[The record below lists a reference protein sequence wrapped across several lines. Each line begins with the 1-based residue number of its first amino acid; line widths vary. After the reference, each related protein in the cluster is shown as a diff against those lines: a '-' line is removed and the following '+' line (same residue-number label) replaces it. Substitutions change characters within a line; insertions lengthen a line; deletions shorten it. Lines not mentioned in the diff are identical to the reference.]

1 MPSPGGRANLQHNL
15 DTLAQLRN
23 KPGSKPSYDPDTG
36 RFSIDEQGFLQPL
49 IRTLW
54 RDSVTSEEYFGEPI
68 REIFA
73 AARAKGSD
81 FTQALAGLQSLRNSY
96 TGEKLAILDA
106 VIKDARLGKKKK
118 EGGGLI
124 PKTLSLTEQF
134 KNKPKTFLETHVI
147 VVDEHAQMD
156 NQSRQEISQFTL
168 VAADKN
174 AVLLKFQT
182 DSKGEFIKAYWL
194 PWKTHEAT
202 SMDLGS
208 DAYFF
213 FTSELTNCRFSVLD
227 PDPKKPKVAH
237 VAGDLSTPTIRT
249 QAEVGS
255 GFVTKANQPLVR
267 RLSISGSRDQRPYKQ
282 PVIPKKHEYTG
293 QTGDPNNYSS
303 AFVFGERGEDENW
316 KFFAQIAKGSMVE
329 GFFNHALTENL
340 QILNYIQI

>member
-15 DTLAQLRN
+15 ATLAQLRN
-23 KPGSKPSYDPDTG
+23 KPGSKPSYNPDTG

-73 AARAKGSD
+73 AAHAEVRD
-81 FTQALAGLQSLRNSY
+81 VTQALAGLQSLRNSY

-106 VIKDARLGKKKK
+106 VIKDARLGVKKK

-168 VAADKN
+168 VAADKKRR
-174 AVLLKFQT
+174 A
-182 DSKGEFIKAYWL
+182 
-194 PWKTHEAT
+194 
-202 SMDLGS
+202 
-208 DAYFF
+208 
-213 FTSELTNCRFSVLD
+213 
-227 PDPKKPKVAH
+227 
-237 VAGDLSTPTIRT
+237 
-249 QAEVGS
+249 AEV
-255 GFVTKANQPLVR
+255 
-267 RLSISGSRDQRPYKQ
+267 
-282 PVIPKKHEYTG
+282 
-293 QTGDPNNYSS
+293 PNR
-303 AFVFGERGEDENW
+303 FQGRVHQG
-316 KFFAQIAKGSMVE
+316 
-329 GFFNHALTENL
+329 
-340 QILNYIQI
+340 